1 MKLIELRLVP
11 ISLIPRLSCVGGE
24 PGNEAKC
31 LYMLTFLY
39 CLFIME
45 LTNQVNM
52 EMTSHRFQREADQL
66 KERRLPTGI
75 KVATCIAIV
84 V

>member
-1 MKLIELRLVP
+1 MKLIELRLVS

-31 LYMLTFLY
+31 LYILY
-39 CLFIME
+39 CLFLME